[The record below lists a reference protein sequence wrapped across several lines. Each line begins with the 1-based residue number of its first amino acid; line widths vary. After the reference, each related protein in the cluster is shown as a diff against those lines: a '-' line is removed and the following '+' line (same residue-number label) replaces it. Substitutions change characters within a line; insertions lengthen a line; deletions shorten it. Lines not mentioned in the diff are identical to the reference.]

1 MRRQRQ
7 LDTVTNATTGG
18 GQKHPHTEVKAT
30 THDGQKTA
38 CGRFIFPTY
47 SEKQQILK
55 KNTNYID
62 AIVTFTII
70 ATIKRNN
77 LEV

>member
-55 KNTNYID
+55 KIQIT
-62 AIVTFTII
+62 
-70 ATIKRNN
+70 
-77 LEV
+77 LMPLLLLQSLLQ